1 MPRTRIRRA
10 AATYLSALGFGASL
24 LATAAFVESGAVGS
38 AQITSILASCF
49 GSVVFNLIFGRHDQ

>member
-1 MPRTRIRRA
+1 
-10 AATYLSALGFGASL
+10 LGFGASL